1 MYYRD
6 VLERPCSCSLSGD
19 ASTVLRTVCEMLCFS
34 LPVSVLGRIPR
45 VLIDARQGLGTLDAD
60 CGASA
65 AYILVVMVLV
75 GSVPYTL
82 TFWNRLCDSP
92 VFSTFLRLQWLM
104 IDT

>member
-6 VLERPCSCSLSGD
+6 VLERPCNCSLLGD
-19 ASTVLRTVCEMLCFS
+19 ASTVLRTIYEMLCFS

-45 VLIDARQGLGTLDAD
+45 VVIDARQGLGTLDVD

-82 TFWNRLCDSP
+82 TFWNWLC
-92 VFSTFLRLQWLM
+92 VTVLFSAHFS
-104 IDT
+104 DCSG